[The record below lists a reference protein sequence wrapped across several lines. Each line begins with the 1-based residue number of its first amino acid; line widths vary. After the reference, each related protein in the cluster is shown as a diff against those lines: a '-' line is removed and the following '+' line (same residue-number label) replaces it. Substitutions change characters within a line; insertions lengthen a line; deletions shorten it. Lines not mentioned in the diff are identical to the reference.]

1 MFIWETRY
9 EDGEGRIVKSGVGQ
23 SDQERYDRNVMCIER
38 AKSES
43 SINIQHMK
51 CRVMIFRVGH
61 RGNVSSRW
69 IEASCYRDN
78 MTGIVGSCRLTHT
91 VNGKEERHFCTI
103 DVW

>member
-1 MFIWETRY
+1 MES
-9 EDGEGRIVKSGVGQ
+9 V
-23 SDQERYDRNVMCIER
+23 SDQERYDRNFMCIER